1 MSLYEKIAIFLSTI
15 AILIPIIQWIWK
27 RWVVKTDLYFNPTGR
42 AMLFFNQSGSY
53 IRIDGVYEA
62 ENKPTTVK
70 KIAVK
75 VTSQKDEKKQN
86 LTWSSFISPITQSL
100 VGNYMQTTE
109 SAHPFRIDAD
119 SVSCAFTE
127 FSDPFDSF
135 GKVFRNCTSALFSKI
150 PDIKKNNS
158 KYIDAKSAY
167 TSLSEYATAK
177 QLLESEF
184 FWKIGKYDID
194 ICVNYGTK
202 EKHFLYSVTVGEHEY
217 EHLKANID
225 ESLLSPLK
233 RCYNVQW
240 NYYTA
245 IVELQ
250 FGEKQR
256 K

>member
-1 MSLYEKIAIFLSTI
+1 MSLYEVIAILLSGI

-27 RWVVKTDLYFNPTGR
+27 RWVVKTKLYFNPTGR

-62 ENKPTTVK
+62 ECKPTTVK

-75 VTSQKDEKKQN
+75 VARQKDEQKQN
-86 LTWSSFISPITQSL
+86 LTWSSFISPVSQNM
-100 VGNYMQTTE
+100 VGNYLQTTE
-109 SAHPFRIDAD
+109 AAHPFRIEAD

-150 PDIKKNNS
+150 PAIQMSCEN
-158 KYIDAKSAY
+158 YIDAVKAY
-167 TSLSEYATAK
+167 TSLPEYTSAK

-184 FWKIGKYDID
+184 FWKIGKYSVEIY
-194 ICVNYGTK
+194 VVYGKK
-202 EKHFLYSVTVGEHEY
+202 EKHFPYTVTVGEYEY
-217 EHLKANID
+217 EQLKANID

-233 RCYNVQW
+233 RNYNVQW
-240 NYYTA
+240 DYHTA

-250 FGEKQR
+250 CNKG
-256 K
+256 